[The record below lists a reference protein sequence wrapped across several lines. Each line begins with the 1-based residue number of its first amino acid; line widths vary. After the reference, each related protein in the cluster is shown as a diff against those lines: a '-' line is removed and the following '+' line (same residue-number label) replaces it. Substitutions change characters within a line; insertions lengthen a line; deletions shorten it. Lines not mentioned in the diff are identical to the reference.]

1 MGFSSSTHPRMR
13 EIVTE
18 HAAEAPLEVSDEAI
32 LPRIMEAIVSLAP
45 SGSGTQGGNVSY

>member
-1 MGFSSSTHPRMR
+1 MR

-18 HAAEAPLEVSDEAI
+18 QSAETAPEIADEAI

-45 SGSGTQGGNVSY
+45 SGSGTHGRNVSSY